1 MKNSVK
7 FFIILGVLLIAILG
21 ASFHY
26 FTNKKVDLL
35 VIPHFMIDSWKVSE
49 FYKLTKQNYYWTGDL
64 PDRII
69 LISPNHFFTGQR
81 KIEGLC
87 KKENIKYWN
96 YTITALPSNIENI
109 ECSWWVFY
117 SIWSQRF
124 TKDHW
129 LWEHFK
135 WLNEYYSWVDV
146 IPLALPTHQMNHS
159 KQISQRIKTLAW
171 KTLVISSVDFSHY
184 KSEETALENDKI
196 SYSVLNS
203 TWNFDKLINLD
214 VDCPACLGVDYL
226 LAEKN
231 NLKIQ
236 QRYRDSSSTIV
247 GHDLE
252 EENTSRQ
259 FLFWEY

>member
-1 MKNSVK
+1 MKSSVK
-7 FFIILGVLLIAILG
+7 TFIILGVLLIAILG

-26 FTNKKVDLL
+26 FANKKVDLL
-35 VIPHFMIDSWKVSE
+35 VIPHFMIDSWKVSD
-49 FYKLTKQNYYWTGDL
+49 FYKLTKEKYYWTGEL

-69 LISPNHFFTGQR
+69 LISPNHFFQNQK
-81 KIEGLC
+81 KIEWIC

-96 YTITALPSNIENI
+96 YRVSALPSTLEDI

-117 SIWSQRF
+117 SIWNQIF
-124 TKDHW
+124 TKDHG

-146 IPLALPTHQMNHS
+146 ILLALPTHQMNHS
-159 KQISQRIKTLAW
+159 KEVAQWINTLAW
-171 KTLVISSVDFSHY
+171 KTLVIASVDFSHY
-184 KSEETALENDKI
+184 KSEKIAKQNDEI
-196 SYSVLNS
+196 SYSVLS
-203 TWNFDKLINLD
+203 SAWNFSKVKWLD
-214 VDCPACLGVDYL
+214 VDCPACLWVTYL
-226 LAEKN
+226 LAEEN

-247 GHDLE
+247 GYDLK

-259 FLFWEY
+259 FLFRNY

>member
-7 FFIILGVLLIAILG
+7 TFITVGVLLIAILG

-26 FTNKKVDLL
+26 IKNQKVYLL

-49 FYKLTKQNYYWTGDL
+49 FYNLTKEKYFWENGL
-64 PDRII
+64 PNRIV
-69 LISPNHFFTGQR
+69 LLSPNHFFTKQK
-81 KIEGLC
+81 KIEGIC
-87 KKENIKYWN
+87 KEENIQYKN
-96 YTITALPSNIENI
+96 YSITALPANMNDI

-117 SIWSQRF
+117 YVWNQRF
-124 TKDHW
+124 TKDHG

-135 WLNEYYSWVDV
+135 WLNEYYPWVKI
-146 IPLALPTHQMNHS
+146 IPLVLPSHQMNHS
-159 KQISQRIKTLAW
+159 KGIVQWIKTLPW

-184 KSEETALENDKI
+184 KSEEIAEKNDELT
-196 SYSVLNS
+196 YSTLNS
-203 TWNFDKLINLD
+203 TWRFDELRWLD
-214 VDCPACLGVDYL
+214 VDCPACLGINYL
-226 LAEKN
+226 LAEDN

-247 GHDLE
+247 GYDLE

-259 FLFWEY
+259 FLFWEN

>member
-7 FFIILGVLLIAILG
+7 TFIIIWVLLIAILG

-26 FTNKKVDLL
+26 FRNQKVSLL
-35 VIPHFMIDSWKVSE
+35 VIPHFMIDSWKVSD
-49 FYKLTKQNYYWTGDL
+49 FYKLTKEKYFWRVSL
-64 PDRII
+64 PERIV
-69 LISPNHFFTGQR
+69 LISPNHFFSDQK

-87 KKENIKYWN
+87 KKEKIRYGN
-96 YTITALPSNIENI
+96 YTITALPSNIDNI

-117 SIWSQRF
+117 NVWNQKY

-135 WLNEYYSWVDV
+135 RLNEYYSWVDV
-146 IPLALPTHQMNHS
+146 IPLALPTHQMLYS
-159 KQISQRIKTLAW
+159 KTLYQWIESLPW
-171 KTLVISSVDFSHY
+171 KTLVIASVDFSHY
-184 KSEETALENDKI
+184 KSEEIAEKNDEI
-196 SYSVLNS
+196 SYSILNS
-203 TWNFDKLINLD
+203 TWRFDELRWLD
-214 VDCPACLGVDYL
+214 VDCPACLGINYL
-226 LAEKN
+226 LAEDN

-247 GHDLE
+247 GYDLE

-259 FLFWEY
+259 FLFWEN